1 MQYTKFTMEVALG
14 NACFD
19 DDMQGQLAGIMR
31 RAANKVNEGYI
42 THTLLDVNGN
52 SVGSFAIVSEEEGDA
67 Q

>member
-1 MQYTKFTMEVALG
+1 MKYTKFIMEVTLE

-42 THTLLDVNGN
+42 THTILDANGN
-52 SVGSFAIVSEEEGDA
+52 SVGSFTIVSEEEGDA